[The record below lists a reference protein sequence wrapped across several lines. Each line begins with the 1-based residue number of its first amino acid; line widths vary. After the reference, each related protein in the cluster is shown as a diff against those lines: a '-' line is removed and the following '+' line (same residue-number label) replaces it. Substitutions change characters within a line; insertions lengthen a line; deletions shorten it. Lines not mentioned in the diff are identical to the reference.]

1 MSAFNSSVAGPTP
14 RGRQAKATKGHNMLT
29 AGLRRLRTLSGVYH
43 GRSSSDLTDQ
53 QRPPVPVLNRASFD
67 QNQDPW
73 PAATLGSPFTESA
86 QSSGPLP
93 PSLSQL
99 NGIHFV
105 PDANQDPDLD
115 QASSTNP
122 SRPQSA
128 ESAPSSGA
136 APLGN
141 IINSASDVNPSF
153 AGSWSEPRDDDCGSS
168 PSTLS
173 AFEDSSIAS
182 DDTSS
187 AIGALLPSVCPVTG
201 AIQLSA
207 QACQAAYPPIDL
219 ESPYAPYAPTSPL
232 SATSVQ
238 KPNQSTTTSVGTF
251 NVRMGLRHLPSIV
264 PKATTKL
271 HLQSHQTTQHQQPG
285 SSPSST
291 VDIHLEKTGSSINT
305 CPSSPCEVRNAST
318 LGCSVYVSGSDQSS
332 PITPESLQ
340 YKEGATTPRTGGI
353 KTKLGWS
360 GKKNHRHTQS
370 ASIGHTGSIPF
381 PCSTQDDPEMTP
393 KQQRE
398 RNCSEGA
405 KSMLRS
411 NLWVL
416 PIQRIRTS
424 SDAISTIIRGIRSR
438 KTTLRHSP
446 SETSFEARPFS
457 VRTES
462 FYEILDTSAIPCDS
476 TFEPR

>member
-1 MSAFNSSVAGPTP
+1 MSAFNSSVAGPAPSRPSGEP
-14 RGRQAKATKGHNMLT
+14 RPLKAIICLPLAYGASARSRESTT
-29 AGLRRLRTLSGVYH
+29 AGPLRAT
-43 GRSSSDLTDQ
+43 
-53 QRPPVPVLNRASFD
+53 PP
-67 QNQDPW
+67 
-73 PAATLGSPFTESA
+73 
-86 QSSGPLP
+86 
-93 PSLSQL
+93 LSQL
-99 NGIHFV
+99 RGIHFV

-201 AIQLSA
+201 VIQLSA

-219 ESPYAPYAPTSPL
+219 ESPYAPA
-232 SATSVQ
+232 Q

-251 NVRMGLRHLPSIV
+251 NVRMGLRPPSLYRPRRQPRSSTYNHI
-264 PKATTKL
+264 KRL
-271 HLQSHQTTQHQQPG
+271 SISSPG

-291 VDIHLEKTGSSINT
+291 VDIHLEKTGSSINA
-305 CPSSPCEVRNAST
+305 CPSSPCEVRNASS
-318 LGCSVYVSGSDQSS
+318 LGLLGLRRSRDDAQATARTQLLRGRQIYAPAAISGPFQFNGSERLLMPSAR
-332 PITPESLQ
+332 LFA
-340 YKEGATTPRTGGI
+340 G
-353 KTKLGWS
+353 S
-360 GKKNHRHTQS
+360 G
-370 ASIGHTGSIPF
+370 P
-381 PCSTQDDPEMTP
+381 
-393 KQQRE
+393 
-398 RNCSEGA
+398 A
-405 KSMLRS
+405 KSY
-411 NLWVL
+411 
-416 PIQRIRTS
+416 I
-424 SDAISTIIRGIRSR
+424 
-438 KTTLRHSP
+438 LRHSP

-476 TFEPR
+476 TFEPDDDLSWHNHYRYRHL

>member
-43 GRSSSDLTDQ
+43 GRS
-53 QRPPVPVLNRASFD
+53 R
-67 QNQDPW
+67 
-73 PAATLGSPFTESA
+73 
-86 QSSGPLP
+86 
-93 PSLSQL
+93 
-99 NGIHFV
+99 IHFV

-187 AIGALLPSVCPVTG
+187 AIGALLPSVCPC
-201 AIQLSA
+201 S
-207 QACQAAYPPIDL
+207 
-219 ESPYAPYAPTSPL
+219 
-232 SATSVQ
+232 

-332 PITPESLQ
+332 PMTPESLQ

-393 KQQRE
+393 SNSANATAPRAPNLCSAAISGPFQFNGSE
-398 RNCSEGA
+398 RLLMPSARLFAGSGPA
-405 KSMLRS
+405 KLHSVIHPPKPPSKLGLSASARNLSMRSWIQAPSLAIARS
-411 NLWVL
+411 NPDDDLSWHNLYRYRHLATTRSSPLTSIYTMNGHNSISSYRLIIFSCPVL
-416 PIQRIRTS
+416 LPTPNSACTPCFS
-424 SDAISTIIRGIRSR
+424 SFLTLYLLAILVSCI
-438 KTTLRHSP
+438 
-446 SETSFEARPFS
+446 
-457 VRTES
+457 
-462 FYEILDTSAIPCDS
+462 D
-476 TFEPR
+476 